1 MPEPAQAVQLPDTPY
16 PGIEPYTYADRTVF
30 FGRESEARELIR
42 MVVTYRGVLLYSDSG
57 NGKSS
62 LINAGLMQLA
72 LSEGYQPNRIRVQP
86 RQGQEI
92 VVERL
97 VDRAGVGTCFLPS
110 GFFSNGSAER
120 AALSVEAFLQGLQ
133 DAVAAGKRPLLVFD
147 QFEEWVTLFD
157 EGSAGQTV
165 EEVRG
170 AHESIGNAI
179 CSLLQE
185 TRLPVKVLISLRED
199 YLAKL
204 TPLFKQY
211 PRLPDQYLRLAPLPG
226 EQVCRVIRSPFER
239 YPHRYPRE
247 IDPRLASAIQKQF
260 LDRSPSG
267 NVRLSEV
274 QIVCRSLFDSDNP
287 TEQLGEFFER
297 EGGVQGI
304 LEKYFDDALKSLG
317 KEQREPAICLLSRM
331 VTSAGTR
338 NVIWEG
344 DLLSRVENEDGI
356 AHDLL
361 KDTLDRLA
369 NDRTLVLRSSRRDVY
384 YYEIASEFLVGWIG
398 RKAKERELL
407 VEKRM
412 EEEKQRAEESQRKL
426 AEMQSRA
433 ARRRRLQAVTLSAAV
448 LVAGVLAI
456 FAWKLERK
464 RTREAMEASSLRL
477 AGLVHPLQADPD
489 TGFHLALQ
497 AAWET
502 YTLDKSMMPETENAL
517 RDMLGKK
524 QSQCTL
530 QGVVD
535 GISDIAF
542 SPDGMRVATA
552 ENDKARIWNALS
564 GKPLTT
570 LSEHSEAVGRVV
582 FDPDGRYLATTGAG
596 QPVRVWDSS
605 SGQLVATIPVNKEVW
620 DIVFSQDGKRL
631 AAVMSDTHK
640 KVWELP
646 SGQEV
651 HLAEGQVDQ
660 VFGFTLKNDWDM
672 NNPSKAEKMLQDR
685 SGWIVYS
692 DLKLDPAISARAFSP
707 DGKYLATAKDDGSVI
722 VRDASTGKSLFKHSS
737 TQGHVRRVVFSP
749 DGEALAVAGSDG
761 TVEVIGTG
769 SPFHKL
775 SGATDTVTAVAFSQD
790 GNRLAAGSED
800 KTVTVYSVQRP
811 FKSRGRISRLIVS
824 PDGSRAAGIEWDGTV
839 KVWENPS
846 GQFVSAFPNSV
857 ALARLA
863 FSLDGKRL
871 AIAGRGAYTWS
882 WEIGSTRPTQVP
894 TGNVYSFGFRQDG
907 KQLATLARQED
918 AIVIKVWDLASG
930 QASSAASFVKLL
942 DVPPRLFYEA
952 AAFSPKGDIL
962 ATVAREQHGEIK
974 VWDAFSG
981 RSLHKLHT
989 DTETIKDLFFSS
1001 DGKRL
1006 AASKLDDDGT
1016 IEIWDVS
1023 GEQRLRSVPLGRA
1036 RIQSSQFAFGKD
1048 GCQLMVISDE
1058 GVVETLPL
1066 AFKDLMESAFA
1077 RERDTFPLKFS
1088 DCQKYRLTAFTQCRV
1103 AGLLDEGI
1111 TLAKSGN
1118 ASASEAKFSEARR
1131 LDSTYPVAEVRRL
1144 AAESLTADGRKVA
1157 LDGDMSQATEDFR
1170 KAKLLYADAKL
1181 DPEFAARHWLAVGK
1195 FRQAK
1200 SLLRQV
1206 ADRTTDKA
1214 TRSALWPD
1222 ASAAYLQVLDGDK
1235 TLKVSAR
1242 DWNSLCWYGSLLGHA
1257 RDALTACEQAVDLEP
1272 DPYYRDS
1279 RGLARAL
1286 TGQFP
1291 GAIEDFL
1298 AFIKQPHAD
1307 RTPKSEQERK
1317 ERQRYVHSLRHGR
1330 NPFTQN
1336 ELNRL
1341 LEE

>member
-1 MPEPAQAVQLPDTPY
+1 MPEPAKAVQLPDTPY

-86 RQGQEI
+86 RKGQEI

-97 VDRAGVGTCFLPS
+97 VDRAGVSICFLPS
-110 GFFSNGSAER
+110 TFFSNGNSER
-120 AALSVEAFLQGLQ
+120 AALSVEAFLQGVR
-133 DAVAAGKRPLLVFD
+133 DAVASGKRPLLVFD
-147 QFEEWVTLFD
+147 QFEEWVTLFE

-170 AHESIGNAI
+170 AHESIANAI

-185 TRLPVKVLISLRED
+185 SKLPVKVLISLRED

-247 IDPRLASAIQKQF
+247 IDPPLASAIQKQF

-274 QIVCRSLFDSDNP
+274 QIVCRSLFDSGNP
-287 TEQLGEFFER
+287 TQQMGEFFER
-297 EGGVQGI
+297 QGGVQGI

-356 AHDLL
+356 PHDLL
-361 KDTLDRLA
+361 KDTLDKLA

-407 VEKRM
+407 VEKRK
-412 EEEKQRAEESQRKL
+412 EEEKQRAEEAQRKL

-433 ARRRRLQAVTLSAAV
+433 ARRRRLQAVTLSSAV
-448 LVAGVLAI
+448 LVAAVLAI

-464 RTREAMEASSLRL
+464 RTREAMEANSLRL

-502 YTLDKSMMPETENAL
+502 YTLDKSIMPETENAL

-552 ENDKARIWNALS
+552 ESDKARIWNVLS

-582 FDPDGRYLATTGAG
+582 FDPQGKYLATTGAH

-605 SGQLVATIPVNKEVW
+605 AGQLVATIPVNKEVW
-620 DIVFSQDGKRL
+620 DIVFGQDGNRL
-631 AAVMSDTHK
+631 AAVLSDTHK
-640 KVWELP
+640 KVWEIP
-646 SGQEV
+646 SAQEV
-651 HLAEGQVDQ
+651 HLADGQVDQ
-660 VFGFTLKNDWDM
+660 LFGFTLKNDWDM
-672 NNPSKAEKMLQDR
+672 KNPSKAEKMLQDR
-685 SGWIVYS
+685 TGWIVYRDS
-692 DLKLDPAISARAFSP
+692 KLDPAISFRAFSP
-707 DGKYLATAKDDGSVI
+707 DGKYLATAKNDGSVV

-737 TQGHVRRVVFSP
+737 TQGGVRRIVFSP
-749 DGEALAVAGSDG
+749 DGGALAVAGSDG

-769 SPFHKL
+769 SPFHNL
-775 SGATDTVTAVAFSQD
+775 SGRTDAVTAVAFSQD

-811 FKSRGRISRLIVS
+811 FKSRGSTSRLIVS
-824 PDGSRAAGIEWDGTV
+824 PDGSRVAGIELDGAV

-846 GQFVSAFPNSV
+846 GDLVAGLPNSDTPT
-857 ALARLA
+857 RLA

-871 AIAGRGAYTWS
+871 AVAVREGYTWL
-882 WEIGSTRPTQVP
+882 WEVGSFRPTKVP
-894 TGNVYSFGFRQDG
+894 TGNISIFSFRKDG
-907 KQLATLARQED
+907 NQLAALVRQED
-918 AIVIKVWDLASG
+918 AIVVKVWDLDSG
-930 QASSAASFVKLL
+930 QANSAGSSVKLL
-942 DVPPRLFYEA
+942 DVPQRFFYQP

-974 VWDAFSG
+974 LWDAFSG
-981 RSLHKLHT
+981 RSLHKLQT
-989 DTETIKDLFFSS
+989 DTNTIRDLFFSP

-1006 AASKLDDDGT
+1006 AASKLDDNGT

-1023 GEQRLRSVPLGRA
+1023 AEQRLRSVPLGRA
-1036 RIQSSQFAFGKD
+1036 RIQSSQVAFGKD
-1048 GCQLMVISDE
+1048 GSHLIVISDE

-1066 AFKDLMESAFA
+1066 ALKDLMESAFA

-1088 DCQKYRLTAFTQCRV
+1088 DCQKYRLTPFTQCRI
-1103 AGLLDEGI
+1103 AGLLEEGVK
-1111 TLAKSGN
+1111 LAKSGN
-1118 ASASEAKFSEARR
+1118 GSGSEAKFREAKN

-1144 AAESLTADGRKVA
+1144 AAESLAADGRKVA
-1157 LDGDMSQATEDFR
+1157 LDGDLSGALEDFR

-1181 DPEFAARHWLAVGK
+1181 DPESVARHWMAVGK
-1195 FRQAK
+1195 LRQGK
-1200 SLLRQV
+1200 SLLDQV
-1206 ADRTTDKA
+1206 EDRTSDKA

-1222 ASAAYLQVLDGDK
+1222 ASAAYSQVLDADK
-1235 TLKVSAR
+1235 TLKLSAR
-1242 DWNSLCWYGSLLGHA
+1242 DWNGLCWYGSLLGRA
-1257 RDALTACEQAVDLEP
+1257 RDALTACDHAVDLDP
-1272 DPYYRDS
+1272 DPNFRDS

-1298 AFIKQPHAD
+1298 VFINDPHAD
-1307 RTPKSEQERK
+1307 KTPKAAQERQK
-1317 ERQRYVHSLRHGR
+1317 RRGYVDSLRNGK
-1330 NPFTQN
+1330 NPFTQI
-1336 ELNRL
+1336 ELDRL
-1341 LEE
+1341 LGE